1 MFAAAPDSIS
11 LYCRRPRR
19 SIVLDPRRANGA
31 RFGAVTLAYAG
42 FVAYGSLVP
51 LAFKSRPLGEAWNAF
66 LDLPYLQLGI
76 HSRADWVANILLYI
90 PLAFFLS
97 ARLGS
102 RMGAVAGAFVTLLA
116 CAVLAVGVEFAQLF
130 FPPRTVSK
138 NDLIAEL
145 IGTGL
150 GIALWQYAGTRIVAL
165 WDEVQSGGRRGIR
178 ALMALYSAAYLA
190 FALFPYDFVISASE
204 LMQKLAEPNSLALF
218 VGASCGSPLSC
229 STKLIVEIL
238 AIAPLGVFFGMLLG
252 RNSRASLRLAFTW
265 GVLIGVAIEGLQAFL
280 ASGAGQGI
288 SIVTRGVGVAS
299 GLAIYRL
306 LRREWLTEYRG
317 HIKFV
322 SLFTLPLYL
331 VLLLAMNGFFAS
343 DFQSLQSA
351 LRELRDVR
359 FMPFYYHYFT
369 SETQAVHSL
378 LIHAGAYAPLGF
390 LAWLLLDG
398 PNRRRAL
405 WPAAIAAFLLASVME
420 VLKLFL
426 EDKRPDP
433 TNALIAAAAATL
445 ACYAA
450 QRLTDRGERWLAKR
464 KERSSSPPLLPPQR
478 IRLAD
483 EN

>member
-1 MFAAAPDSIS
+1 MP
-11 LYCRRPRR
+11 
-19 SIVLDPRRANGA
+19 DPRRPNGA

-51 LAFKSRPLGEAWNAF
+51 LVFRSRPLGEAWTAF

-102 RMGAVAGAFVTLLA
+102 RMGAAAAALVTLLA
-116 CAVLAVGVEFAQLF
+116 CAALAVGVEFTQLF

-145 IGTGL
+145 IGAGL
-150 GIALWQYAGTRIVAL
+150 GIALWQYAGARIVAL

-178 ALMALYSAAYLA
+178 ALIALYSAAYLA

-204 LMQKLAEPNSLALF
+204 LMQKLAQPESLALF
-218 VGASCGSPLSC
+218 VGASCGSPIPC
-229 STKLIVEIL
+229 STKLIVEML
-238 AIAPLGVFFGMLLG
+238 AIAPLGIFFGMMVG
-252 RNSRASLRLAFTW
+252 RNSRASVWLAFSW
-265 GVLIGVAIEGLQAFL
+265 GVLIGVGIEGLQAFL
-280 ASGAGQGI
+280 ASGAGQGV
-288 SIVTRGVGVAS
+288 SIITRGVGVAS
-299 GLAIYRL
+299 GLGIYRL

-317 HIKFV
+317 HVKFV
-322 SLFTLPLYL
+322 SLFALPLYL
-331 VLLLAMNGFFAS
+331 VLLLALNGFFAS
-343 DFQSLQSA
+343 DFQSLNSA
-351 LRELRDVR
+351 LRELKDIR

-378 LIHAGAYAPLGF
+378 LIHVGAYAPLGF
-390 LAWLLLDG
+390 LAWLLLG
-398 PNRRRAL
+398 MPNNTKVL
-405 WPAAIAAFLLASVME
+405 WTAAACAFVLAAGME

-426 EDKRPDP
+426 EYKRPDP

-445 ACYAA
+445 ACFAA
-450 QRLTDRGERWLAKR
+450 QRLTDRGEGRRTRAKQTP
-464 KERSSSPPLLPPQR
+464 SSGPLSTTR
-478 IRLAD
+478 RMKLAD
-483 EN
+483 EG